1 MSERSFVFE
10 VIIFRIVG
18 LLYLIRCLIRN
29 LNFSEQ
35 LVIDF
40 KFSLNFNSSLKL
52 YHQLNH
58 GLRFRLLS
66 PDHYSP

>member
-1 MSERSFVFE
+1 MFKFLFLLSSFFLASLFTKTFFTVLFMSERSFVFE

-40 KFSLNFNSSLKL
+40 KFS
-52 YHQLNH
+52 
-58 GLRFRLLS
+58 
-66 PDHYSP
+66 